1 MDILSLAIKDIMR
14 RKGKSIYMLIAVV
27 MPVAILSTIISTIS
41 NADTSLSN
49 LASKFGFT
57 IMIQPKSISTDRI
70 DQLGVVVDEYIS
82 EASIISV
89 KEIIMRILQ
98 TDKDPIIMAPRLYIK
113 TEINSKNSR
122 TTSILAGIDF
132 KAELDA
138 RPSWNLIEGRWPER
152 DYEAVAG
159 RALARV
165 LKLSSGDYV
174 TINNKGFNIVGI
186 FKEHN
191 SPEDHMV
198 FAFLGTAQQIFGKKG
213 LVSVINLQN
222 VSLDRD
228 ERLLRLTIEE
238 LNRGIPNIKALSP
251 QQFSTMKY
259 IMLKKTFK
267 FLISIV
273 IATVIISIFSIFNIV
288 TSSLY
293 SRVREIGLL
302 KSAGAS
308 WSQLFKLFLYEY
320 LIIGLAGGMVGY
332 SIGILMT
339 YLLDSFLL
347 KIGSGIRINIMLFV
361 VTLFIGILCSLL
373 SSFYPT
379 YKLSKIKITETFR
392 TQWEV

>member
-14 RKGKSIYMLIAVV
+14 RKGKSIYILIAVV
-27 MPVAILSTIISTIS
+27 IPVAIVSTIISTIS
-41 NADTSLSN
+41 NADTTLSN

-82 EASIISV
+82 EASIMSV

-113 TEINSKNSR
+113 TEIITKNSR
-122 TTSILAGIDF
+122 TTSLLAGIDF
-132 KAELDA
+132 KSELAA
-138 RPSWNLIEGRWPER
+138 RPSWNLLEGRWPER

-159 RALARV
+159 KALVRA
-165 LKLSSGDYV
+165 LKLSLGDYV
-174 TINNKGFNIVGI
+174 TINNRGFNIVGVV
-186 FKEHN
+186 KEHN

-198 FAFLGTAQQIFGKKG
+198 FTFLGSAQQIFGKRG

-222 VSLDRD
+222 VSLDRHGK
-228 ERLLRLTIEE
+228 LLRLAIEE

-302 KSAGAS
+302 KSSGAS
-308 WSQLFKLFLYEY
+308 WLQLLKLFFYEY

-347 KIGSGIRINIMLFV
+347 KIGSGIRISIVLFA

-379 YKLSKIKITETFR
+379 YRLSKIKITETFR